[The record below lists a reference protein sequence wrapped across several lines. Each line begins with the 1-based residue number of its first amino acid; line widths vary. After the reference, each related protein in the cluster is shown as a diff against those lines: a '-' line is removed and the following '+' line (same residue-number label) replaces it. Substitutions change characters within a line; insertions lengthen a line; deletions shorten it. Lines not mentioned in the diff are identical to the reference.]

1 MTLKLA
7 EIGQRLHAYRIG
19 AGLSANEVADRLS
32 VSRATVYRLES
43 QGIDRIGLLERVASL
58 LGVSLETLLGVG
70 VEYISSAVTY
80 FERLRQLES
89 GSDRIFVAFAPM
101 FYLLTSPEY
110 DEVLRASLTE
120 QCGGEIG
127 GRPGKQVVSELMD
140 ILARRKAAFRQAA
153 PNVAIVLSSA
163 DIMQYARFGMAAA
176 DSSKT
181 DQSTKRGFA
190 ARELEVLA
198 RHISHPPIGVQ
209 IGILFEPLPSTGF
222 ALIRKDGRQ
231 VVVNSPFRLAPPLN
245 IQRGIAMISEA
256 PEAVKQYANLAADL
270 WASATTGE
278 EARDFVLGQA
288 QRAP

>member
-1 MTLKLA
+1 MALKLV

-43 QGIDRIGLLERVASL
+43 HGIDRIGLIDRVASL
-58 LGVSLETLLGVG
+58 LGVSLEMLLGVG
-70 VEYISSAVTY
+70 VEYIASAVTY

-89 GSDRIFVAFAPM
+89 GCDRIFVAFAPV
-101 FYLLTSPEY
+101 FSLLTSPEY
-110 DEVLRASLTE
+110 DEALCASLME
-120 QCGGEIG
+120 QCRGEIG
-127 GRPGKQVVSELMD
+127 GRPGPQVVGELMH
-140 ILARRKAAFRQAA
+140 ILARRKAAFQQAM
-153 PNVAIVLSSA
+153 PNVTVVLSAA

-176 DSSKT
+176 DSSQT
-181 DQSTKRGFA
+181 DQRAKRSFA

-198 RHISHPPIGVQ
+198 RYISHPPIGIQ

-231 VVVNSPFRLAPPLN
+231 VVVSSPFRLAPPLN

-256 PEAVKQYANLAADL
+256 PEAVKLYAHLSTDL
-270 WASATTGE
+270 WSGATTGT
-278 EARDFVLGQA
+278 EAQDFVLGQA
-288 QRAP
+288 QQAS